1 MINTSPYRWVKIK
14 NGIGQVAIV
23 TLAVAAN
30 ENNKN
35 DILEYYAGAGFTSQ
49 GSIEEVPVD
58 GYESWKIA
66 VRNGLSYGLSLARGF
81 WKVSIYKI
89 EGRAFIDTN
98 PTVAGYTPFRAFC
111 SQIGLQLEDDKIEM
125 LEQFVD
131 SSWTKPYKELI
142 PDFFNLTFTEYVPEN
157 DLGNR

>member
-1 MINTSPYRWVKIK
+1 MDDTLPYRWIKIK
-14 NGIGQVAIV
+14 NGVGQVAIV
-23 TLAVAAN
+23 TLAIVANVNSKN
-30 ENNKN
+30 EV
-35 DILEYYAGAGFTSQ
+35 LEYYAGAGFTSQ
-49 GSIEEVPVD
+49 GNLEEVPAD

-66 VRNGLSYGLSLARGF
+66 VRNGLSYGFSLAKGF
-81 WKVSIYKI
+81 WKVSIYRI

-98 PTVAGYTPFRAFC
+98 PTVAGYTALRAFC
-111 SQIGLQLEDDKIEM
+111 SQIGLQLEEGKIEM

-142 PDFFNLTFTEYVPEN
+142 PDFFNLTFTEYETQI

>member
-1 MINTSPYRWVKIK
+1 MMDTIPYRWTKIK

-35 DILEYYAGAGFTSQ
+35 EILEYYAGAGFTSH
-49 GSIEEVPVD
+49 GSIEEVPAD
-58 GYESWKIA
+58 GYDSWKIA
-66 VRNGLSYGLSLARGF
+66 VRNGLSYGFSLAKGF
-81 WKVSIYKI
+81 WKVSIYRI

-98 PTVAGYTPFRAFC
+98 PTVVGYTAFRAFC
-111 SQIGLQLEDDKIEM
+111 SQIGLQLEDGVIEM

-142 PDFFNLTFTEYVPEN
+142 PDFFNLTFTKYDKQN
-157 DLGNR
+157 NLASR